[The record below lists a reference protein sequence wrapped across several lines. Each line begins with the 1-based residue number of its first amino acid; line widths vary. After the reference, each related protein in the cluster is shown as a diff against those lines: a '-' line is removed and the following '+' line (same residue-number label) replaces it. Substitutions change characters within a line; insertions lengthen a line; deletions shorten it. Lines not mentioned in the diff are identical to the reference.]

1 MAFMNIGSRM
11 GRGKDRLSEAEAIK
25 GLPTI
30 NYHLPVVV
38 TLLATSGLF
47 LLVGFLT
54 LVSFSNAAQSWNA
67 SGGGAEGGIPTAFVF
82 CGVVGLLG
90 TLLMLYFLLALVK
103 GVRDLSTPL
112 YYTRGSVVDKRTVA
126 GRITGDWIGVAP
138 SYAGPDLDAASQ
150 VTDEQAAASVDR
162 SRIVQPRSMEP
173 VLPPVPKRSGY
184 LSRDRISSEV
194 ELAPQ
199 LKGETGP
206 RVVFRIDQQAYD
218 RLHAGEEVLVAHS
231 RFLEHIFYVAH
242 LRDGEWESFRNKALI

>member
-1 MAFMNIGSRM
+1 MASMNIRSRM
-11 GRGKDRLSEAEAIK
+11 GRGKDRFSEVDVIK

-30 NYHLPVVV
+30 NYHLPVAV
-38 TLLATSGLF
+38 TLLAATGLF

-54 LVSFSNAAQSWNA
+54 LVAFGTAAQSWNA
-67 SGGGAEGGIPTAFVF
+67 SGGDTEEGIPTAFVF
-82 CGVVGLLG
+82 CGIFGLLG
-90 TLLMLYFLLALVK
+90 TLLTLYFLLALIK
-103 GVRDLSTPL
+103 GARDLTMPL

-138 SYAGPDLDAASQ
+138 SYAGPDLNSASR

-173 VLPPVPKRSGY
+173 ALPPLPKRSGY

-199 LKGETGP
+199 PTGETGP
-206 RVVFRIDQQAYD
+206 RVVFRIDQSAYD